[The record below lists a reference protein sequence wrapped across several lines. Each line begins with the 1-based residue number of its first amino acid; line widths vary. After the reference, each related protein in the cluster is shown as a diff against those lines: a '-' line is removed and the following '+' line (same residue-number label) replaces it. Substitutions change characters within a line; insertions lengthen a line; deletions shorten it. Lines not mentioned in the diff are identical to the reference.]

1 MTRTSARRGSQR
13 SMFSGLRS
21 QWIILL
27 DCSRHKQASI
37 WRAKRRMSWSEN
49 PEKFLIRILLMD
61 QHNVVEYRCLLMESL
76 LIANDLDSTQS
87 AELVVDA
94 PHYLSETSFTKHI
107 NHLVA
112 VS

>member
-1 MTRTSARRGSQR
+1 MYVYTFSSALQELPKSMTRTSARRGSQR

-49 PEKFLIRILLMD
+49 PEKLWALM
-61 QHNVVEYRCLLMESL
+61 NS
-76 LIANDLDSTQS
+76 
-87 AELVVDA
+87 
-94 PHYLSETSFTKHI
+94 
-107 NHLVA
+107 
-112 VS
+112 